1 MPLQVC
7 ITSTN
12 TVSST
17 EISKG
22 YAYCLNAHPASSQHS
37 QCNILITGETPPRAC
52 LADFGLSI
60 SIPSATGGWSTSTT
74 GGTWFYMAPELLI
87 PGKFGLTDSRP
98 TQPADIYAMGMV
110 IYEVL
115 TGFNPFYDLNL
126 VPAAVVTCVLAG
138 KRPTKPSNAEGIG
151 FGSGTWDLVQE
162 CWKTQP
168 AKRPTTER
176 VLQHLEHI
184 SASSAAV
191 PPTSPSHSGT
201 SHIST
206 PLSIFGNRSFSD
218 PKVLLRAWRDLASRG
233 PTFMDHQ
240 LFATLVD
247 NKEDRDIT
255 STFRGKDAAVVIN
268 TIDEVS
274 CF

>member
-22 YAYCLNAHPASSQHS
+22 YAYCLNAHSASSQRS

-60 SIPSATGGWSTSTT
+60 SIPSAAGGWSTSTT

-168 AKRPTTER
+168 TKRPTTER
-176 VLQHLEHI
+176 VLQHLEHV
-184 SASSAAV
+184 SSSSAAV
-191 PPTSPSHSGT
+191 PPTSPLHSGT

-206 PLSIFGNRSFSD
+206 RCPYSVTALFQIQKSFSGRGGTS
-218 PKVLLRAWRDLASRG
+218 PLVALRPWTISCLPHLLTTRRIEISPRHLEGRMPRWS
-233 PTFMDHQ
+233 
-240 LFATLVD
+240 
-247 NKEDRDIT
+247 
-255 STFRGKDAAVVIN
+255 
-268 TIDEVS
+268 
-274 CF
+274 